1 MRRPV
6 KIVRLRYVQRMRARS
21 DVCELFAKN
30 VSPFA
35 ENVSLKHGVFAKNV
49 SRIERC
55 LWVQVIT
62 FVSRYTYASS
72 AQRAGP

>member
-62 FVSRYTYASS
+62 FVSRYRY
-72 AQRAGP
+72 PL

>member
-62 FVSRYTYASS
+62 FVSRYRYPYLSIS
-72 AQRAGP
+72 KY